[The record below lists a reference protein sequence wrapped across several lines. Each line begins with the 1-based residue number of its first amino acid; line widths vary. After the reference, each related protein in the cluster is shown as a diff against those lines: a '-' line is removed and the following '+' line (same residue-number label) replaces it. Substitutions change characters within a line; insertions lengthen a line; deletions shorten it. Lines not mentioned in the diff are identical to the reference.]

1 MNIEQLEKT
10 VPDPSVPQLREL
22 PKIIDATEFV
32 TSDLPL
38 PRLLIEGVL
47 HQGSKLILGGGSKT
61 QKTWSL
67 LDMAASVAT
76 GNPWQGFPTIQSKVL
91 YINLEVQPP
100 FFRQRLNSIVTA
112 KGLTIEPGQLEIWNL
127 RGHAADYQTILPRI
141 HERIGNGGYGLLIL
155 DPIYKL
161 LGNADENSASDI
173 GAMMNRIEEL
183 AVSTKAACAMSAHFS
198 KGNQAGKETIDRIS
212 GSGVFARDPDSLI
225 FFTAHKEEGCF
236 TVEMVLR
243 NLPPVK
249 KFVARWQHP
258 LFVPDDSL
266 NPDELKQ
273 AKFGKAAAPADIIPT
288 PEQYLALFPVTWDEG
303 KPRNALRTDGE
314 IREVFKQKKWSRNA
328 IVTSREAAIRV
339 GTVSTYQKG
348 RNTPLLIGRTAAIEA
363 FKAQAEQPIQAELA
377 PVATTPKKKNKKK
390 RPARG

>member
-1 MNIEQLEKT
+1 MNTDALEKA
-10 VPDPSVPQLREL
+10 VPDPALPQLRPL
-22 PKIIDATEFV
+22 PDILDATQFLK
-32 TSDLPL
+32 SNLPT
-38 PRLLIEGVL
+38 PSILIEGVL

-76 GNPWQGFPTIQSKVL
+76 GQPWQEFNTIQGKTL
-91 YINLEVQPP
+91 YINLEVQAP

-141 HERIGNGGYGLLIL
+141 HERIGNAGYRFFVL

-161 LGNADENSASDI
+161 LGAADENSASDI
-173 GAMMNRIEEL
+173 GAMMNSVEEL
-183 AVSTKAACAMSAHFS
+183 VVSTGAACAMSAHFS

-212 GSGVFARDPDSLI
+212 GSGVFARDPDSLV
-225 FFTAHKEEGCF
+225 FFTPHREEGCF
-236 TVEMVLR
+236 AVEMVLR

-249 KFVARWQHP
+249 KFVARWQYP

-273 AKFGKAAAPADIIPT
+273 AKFGKAVAPADIIPT

-328 IVTSREAAIRV
+328 IVTSREAAIRD

-348 RNTPLLIGRTAAIEA
+348 RNTPLLMGRTSATDA

-390 RPARG
+390 RPAKG